1 MLSLNYSAIFW
12 LLLVGAIT
20 LCHASNG
27 DRTQFFHN
35 CRQNCERTNCSADG
49 LEIQE
54 QAVNFY
60 KQSIFDQIFQW
71 SCADE
76 CQYGCMW
83 RTVAAFAERA
93 WPIPQFYGKWPF
105 LRMLGMQE
113 PASVIFSMLNFIMH
127 FRMLRKFR
135 REVRPDSPCYMLA
148 HIFGVTCLNGW
159 IWSSIFHTR
168 DFPLTE
174 LLDYAFAYSIVLC
187 TFYCMVMRMLHR
199 YSLFLRGVITLA
211 IVSYYINYFAYLSV
225 GKFNYSFNMKVNIAT
240 GVLSAVGWFIWC
252 HRVRTRRPYFRR
264 ILRFYVLFALAMS
277 LELLDFPPI
286 CWILDAHA
294 LWHFATVPLVSL
306 YYNFLIED
314 CRTLLKEKVLS
325 GGYSSYFN
333 KDI

>member
-1 MLSLNYSAIFW
+1 MPSVNYCAIL
-12 LLLVGAIT
+12 LLLVGAIA
-20 LCHASNG
+20 LGHASNG

-35 CRQNCERTNCSADG
+35 CRQNCERQNCSADG

-83 RTVAAFAERA
+83 RTVAAFAERG
-93 WPIPQFYGKWPF
+93 WSIPQFYGKWPF

-113 PASVIFSMLNFIMH
+113 PASVIFSILNFIMH
-127 FRMLRKFR
+127 LRMLSKFR

-187 TFYCMVMRMLHR
+187 TFYCMLMRMLHR

-252 HRVRTRRPYFRR
+252 HRVRTRRPYFKR

-306 YYNFLIED
+306 YYDFMIED
-314 CRTLLKEKVLS
+314 CRTLRKEKVLS